1 MASNHY
7 QRLRIKIIAMTLFFS
22 LMPFFTLGV
31 TIYYQFDTAYT
42 SKIMEALK
50 TLCQNRR
57 NAIELFFDE
66 RVAQLITVANT
77 QTLDRLK
84 DEEYLKKVFDTM
96 QSRSKSFLDLGVIDH
111 EGNHLAYVG
120 PHYEQLKSVNYHNED
135 WFQAAMS
142 YGVHVSDVFLGFR
155 RIPHFIIA
163 VTGVEGNRR
172 WILRAT
178 INSDII
184 DNIVRQGQVGKRG
197 DAFIINRA
205 NVLQT
210 APRFS
215 GKLFE
220 HPTTPDFSSVIGT
233 NVEEIT
239 SNGDHILFAT
249 CPITYPKW
257 VLVLREDPQEEM
269 APLFKAQYAE
279 ALILIA
285 GIFLV
290 VVGTVFTTRS
300 MTSELIRMEHQ
311 KAESDDLMIQSAKMA
326 ALGKMAA
333 GIAHEINNP
342 LAIIGEKA
350 GWMKDLLEKED
361 IKASPNL
368 GEFED
373 CIKKIE
379 RQVDRSRTITHRLL
393 RFGRRMEPTED
404 MVDVNQILAETITF
418 LENEAHYRDIRIQTA
433 YADKLPRVT
442 TDSAQLQQVFLNII
456 NNAIDA
462 VGKGG
467 SIDLRTS
474 YDGGNRGSIVIEIS
488 DNGPGIPKEVLGKIF
503 DPFFTT
509 KSAQDG
515 TGLGLSISYSIIEK
529 LGGKITVASE
539 EGKGTTFTIY
549 VPARGFAT

>member
-22 LMPFFTLGV
+22 LIPLFTLGV

-77 QTLDRLK
+77 QSLDRLK

-120 PHYEQLKSVNYHNED
+120 PHHEQLKSVNYHNED

-155 RIPHFIIA
+155 KIPHFIIA
-163 VTGVEGNRR
+163 VTGVQGNRR

-178 INSDII
+178 INSEII
-184 DNIVRQGQVGKRG
+184 DDIVRQGQVGKRG

-220 HPTTPDFSSVIGT
+220 HPTTPNFSSAIGT
-233 NVEEIT
+233 TVEEIA

-249 CPITYPKW
+249 CPIAYPKW
-257 VLVLREDPQEEM
+257 VLVLREDPREEM
-269 APLFKAQYAE
+269 APLLKAQYAE

-290 VVGTVFTTRS
+290 VTGTIFTTRS
-300 MTSELIRMEHQ
+300 MTNELIRVEHQ
-311 KAESDDLMIQSAKMA
+311 KAASDDLMVQSAKMA
-326 ALGKMAA
+326 ALGKMAS

-361 IKASPNL
+361 IKASPNF

-379 RQVDRSRTITHRLL
+379 RQVDRSRNNHASHVTL
-393 RFGRRMEPTED
+393 RAPNGAYRRHGGRESNFGRDP
-404 MVDVNQILAETITF
+404 
-418 LENEAHYRDIRIQTA
+418 H
-433 YADKLPRVT
+433 LP
-442 TDSAQLQQVFLNII
+442 
-456 NNAIDA
+456 
-462 VGKGG
+462 
-467 SIDLRTS
+467 
-474 YDGGNRGSIVIEIS
+474 
-488 DNGPGIPKEVLGKIF
+488 
-503 DPFFTT
+503 
-509 KSAQDG
+509 
-515 TGLGLSISYSIIEK
+515 
-529 LGGKITVASE
+529 
-539 EGKGTTFTIY
+539 
-549 VPARGFAT
+549 

>member
-7 QRLRIKIIAMTLFFS
+7 QTLRIKIIAMTLFFS
-22 LMPFFTLGV
+22 LIPLFALGV

-57 NAIELFFDE
+57 NSIELFFDE
-66 RVAQLITVANT
+66 RIAQLITVANT
-77 QTLDRLK
+77 QSLDRLK

-96 QSRSKSFLDLGVIDH
+96 QSRSKSFLDLGVIDD
-111 EGNHLAYVG
+111 EGNHVAYVG
-120 PHYEQLKSVNYHNED
+120 PYYEKLKSVNYHNEA
-135 WFQAAMS
+135 WFRAAMS

-155 RIPHFIIA
+155 KIPHFIIA
-163 VTGVEGNRR
+163 VTGINGNRR

-178 INSDII
+178 INSEII
-184 DNIVRQGQVGKRG
+184 DNIIHHSQVGKRG
-197 DAFIINRA
+197 DAFIINRS

-210 APRFS
+210 ASRFS

-220 HPTTPDFSSVIGT
+220 HPNGPDFSSAMGT
-233 NVEEIT
+233 NVEEIRVGGEQT
-239 SNGDHILFAT
+239 LFAT
-249 CPITYPKW
+249 CPITNPKW

-269 APLFKAQYAE
+269 APLFKARYAE

-300 MTSELIRMEHQ
+300 MMNELIRMEQ
-311 KAESDDLMIQSAKMA
+311 EKAASDDLMVQSAKMA

-361 IKASPNL
+361 IKESPNL
-368 GEFED
+368 MEFED

-393 RFGRRMEPTED
+393 RFGRRMEPTEE

-418 LENEAHYRDIRIQTA
+418 LENEAHYRDISIHTT
-433 YADKLPRVT
+433 YDDKLPRVT

-462 VGKGG
+462 IGKGG
-467 SIDLRTS
+467 SINLKTS
-474 YDGGNRGSIVIEIS
+474 YDGANHGNVLIEIS
-488 DNGPGIPKEVLGKIF
+488 DNGPGIPKETLGKIF

-509 KSAQDG
+509 KSAQEG

-539 EGKGTTFTIY
+539 EGKGTIFTIY
-549 VPARGFAT
+549 VPARSTAI